1 MENLVDFDM
10 TLFATSDNING
21 ISYDK
26 KSKSIIG
33 KIQYDYNI
41 KDVELPDGHY
51 IDYNNLNSYSQ
62 SFKGYDDHRVIKV
75 NISSFIGMC
84 VEAVHHYV
92 KIGIN
97 DLWINTPDKSRMM
110 STSYNFGFMMDLY
123 MYIDDIDKK
132 YFSKDE
138 LIYESTSRI
147 NSIEK
152 LVKGV
157 CEFINKIFDKNKF
170 IIVIELYD
178 VDVDENYITNY
189 IEQNTG
195 IKTFLK

>member
-62 SFKGYDDHRVIKV
+62 SFEGYDDHRVIKV
-75 NISSFIGMC
+75 NISSYIGIC
-84 VEAVHHYV
+84 VEAVHYYA

-97 DLWINTPDKSRMM
+97 DLWINTPDKSKMM
-110 STSYNFGFMMDLY
+110 STLYNFGFMMDLY

-178 VDVDENYITNY
+178 VDVDENYITSY

>member
-1 MENLVDFDM
+1 
-10 TLFATSDNING
+10 
-21 ISYDK
+21 
-26 KSKSIIG
+26 
-33 KIQYDYNI
+33 
-41 KDVELPDGHY
+41 
-51 IDYNNLNSYSQ
+51 
-62 SFKGYDDHRVIKV
+62 
-75 NISSFIGMC
+75 MC
-84 VEAVHHYV
+84 VEAVHHYA

-110 STSYNFGFMMDLY
+110 STSYNFGFMTDLY

-152 LVKGV
+152 LLKGV
-157 CEFINKIFDKNKF
+157 CEFINEIFDKNKF
-170 IIVIELYD
+170 IVVIESYD
-178 VDVDENYITNY
+178 IDIDENYVTSY
-189 IEQNTG
+189 IEQNTS

>member
-41 KDVELPDGHY
+41 KDIQLPDGHY

-62 SFKGYDDHRVIKV
+62 SFEGYDDHRVIKV
-75 NISSFIGMC
+75 NISSYIGIC
-84 VEAVHHYV
+84 VEAVHYYA

-97 DLWINTPDKSRMM
+97 DLWINTPDKSKMM
-110 STSYNFGFMMDLY
+110 STLYNFGFMMDIY

-152 LVKGV
+152 LLKGV

-170 IIVIELYD
+170 IIVIESYD
-178 VDVDENYITNY
+178 IDIDENYVISY

>member
-41 KDVELPDGHY
+41 KEAKLPNGHY

-62 SFKGYDDHRVIKV
+62 SFEGYDDHRVIKV
-75 NISSFIGMC
+75 NISSYIGIC
-84 VEAVHHYV
+84 VEAVHYYA

-97 DLWINTPDKSRMM
+97 DLWINTPNKSKMM
-110 STSYNFGFMMDLY
+110 STLYNFGFMMDLY

-152 LVKGV
+152 LLKGV

-178 VDVDENYITNY
+178 VDVDENYVTNY

>member
-41 KDVELPDGHY
+41 KDVKLPNGHY

-62 SFKGYDDHRVIKV
+62 SFEGYDDHRVIKV
-75 NISSFIGMC
+75 NISSYIGIC
-84 VEAVHHYV
+84 VEAVHYYA

-97 DLWINTPDKSRMM
+97 DLWINTSDKSKMM
-110 STSYNFGFMMDLY
+110 STSYNFGFMTDLY

-152 LVKGV
+152 LLKGV
-157 CEFINKIFDKNKF
+157 CEFINEIFDKNKF
-170 IIVIELYD
+170 IIVIESYD
-178 VDVDENYITNY
+178 IDIDENYATSY

>member
-41 KDVELPDGHY
+41 KDVKLPNGHY

-62 SFKGYDDHRVIKV
+62 SFEGYDDHRVIKV
-75 NISSFIGMC
+75 NISSYIGIC
-84 VEAVHHYV
+84 VEAVHYYA

-97 DLWINTPDKSRMM
+97 DLWINTPDKSKMM
-110 STSYNFGFMMDLY
+110 STSYNFGFMTDLY

-152 LVKGV
+152 LLKGV
-157 CEFINKIFDKNKF
+157 CEFINEIFDKNKF
-170 IIVIELYD
+170 IIVIESYD
-178 VDVDENYITNY
+178 IDIDENYATSY